1 MNDMSEHLL
10 KCYMYSSK
18 VFARS
23 AIHWIPEVLSAR
35 HAFVTE
41 IGPARLTEYKT
52 MSTLNLQPILCENAF
67 LFVLFLSRWDF
78 VRSVKA
84 VRNISQSTFAAVAQN
99 TLRAPRGK

>member
-78 VRSVKA
+78 VRFG
-84 VRNISQSTFAAVAQN
+84 QSCTKYF
-99 TLRAPRGK
+99 TKYLCGCCTKYS